1 MKNLLKRMIS
11 VMLGL
16 IMAVPGVCAAASV
29 PDNYEKVEV
38 WRRKDI
44 ILKSEKKYD
53 NPYKDVDIDAVF
65 THEDGTEINLYGFW
79 NGGDEWRV
87 RFAPTKTGK
96 WDYVI
101 TCSDKDNA
109 SLNVSGSIT
118 AVKNTG
124 NTELDKHGFIKISD
138 NGRYFVYD
146 DGTPFYWLGDTNWQ
160 APNYVTLNKCN
171 YPGCSCGNQF
181 FHEVNDRVDKGFTV
195 YQTYFD
201 GAESDGGGQRQITDE
216 PSMWT
221 EKYNKI
227 NPDTFSEKYDVM
239 FDYLACKGMV
249 IALGFGV
256 HTSTVKAMGG
266 EALDRLSRYL
276 TARYAAYPVVWI
288 TAQEITGEEQF
299 DAWVSSAR
307 VTDAGDGY
315 NHPQSAHQYPLE
327 AKDVFV
333 QKLNKET
340 WHDFFALQNGHGP
353 AIPEKSTYKGYY
365 NNKNTK
371 PFVETEANYE
381 DIYCGGFNG
390 YSASRITAWKAN
402 LCGSCGFT
410 YGVTGIWANCWS
422 TSGNTGWLGSYS
434 TEPWYMGLDKP
445 GSYEM
450 KYMAEF
456 FKYVDFSVLVPR
468 FDSNVYSDFKTETKV
483 LASSGDNKIYVAYLY
498 NSDDSS
504 GRLFNLNK
512 EDTYTAKWYDPL
524 TGKFILISD
533 SIKASEYE
541 IPEKP
546 TSGDWVLLLTSKE
559 LRGDI
564 EYEPLPEKKT
574 VSKTNVLSG
583 AKATASSS
591 SAVSSGP
598 SKATDGK
605 EDTWWCASSGDFPQ
619 YITFSG
625 KTAMQFNAFD
635 LKLYPGTS
643 AATYRVEI
651 SDDGKNFKTVFSTED
666 EVTEKLSTT
675 SLLSNTLDKTYNA
688 KHIRFY
694 FEKVVGN
701 WAAVVEASAY
711 VKDGTESSGKEFE
724 GELQSP
730 GVFCTG
736 GYKYSVFGESND
748 TAKNVSDGDPDTVWS
763 AFAPESTQTFIFDL
777 YEIKEVYGMN
787 IIFGKNSTSPGCRV
801 EGSEDGQSW
810 YILSNSMISGEEPY
824 MQGENAVRTEKLSGK
839 YRYIKLLIS
848 GAPDKKSK
856 KTVAEIQIF
865 AEGKTNKSGN
875 KIDIKPLLKAY
886 NEYKNVNNKDGVYND
901 SRYRDFLLSMGDG
914 AKLLSKPDAAT
925 EEEIKAAA
933 EKIINCAALLKTEPE
948 EIQETE
954 TEKQTE
960 ENIKNIETS
969 DTVQSGEET
978 VSKDADKGKSFP
990 LIPVIIGAVAAAA
1003 AVIAAV
1009 TVIKKRKKK

>member
-1 MKNLLKRMIS
+1 MKRFLKKAVS

-16 IMAVPGVCAAASV
+16 MMTVPGVCAAASG
-29 PDNYEKVEV
+29 PYSYDKVEV
-38 WRRKDI
+38 WCRKDI
-44 ILKSEKKYD
+44 ILLSEKKYD
-53 NPYKDVDIDAVF
+53 NAYTDVDIDAVF
-65 THEDGTEINLYGFW
+65 THEDGTKINLYGFW

-101 TCSDKDNA
+101 TCSDKENA
-109 SLNVSGSIT
+109 ALNTSGSLV

-146 DGTPFYWLGDTNWQ
+146 DGEPFYWLGDTNWQ
-160 APNYVTLNKCN
+160 APNYVSITKCN

-181 FHEVNDRVDKGFTV
+181 FHEVNDRVEKGFTV

-201 GAESDGGGQRQITDE
+201 SAESDGGGQLSVTEE

-221 EKYNKI
+221 EKYGKI

-239 FDYLACKGMV
+239 FDYLAYKGMV

-256 HTSTVKAMGG
+256 HTSTVNAMGSK
-266 EALDRLSRYL
+266 ELDRLSRYL

-288 TAQEITGEEQF
+288 TAQEITGQKQF
-299 DAWVSSAR
+299 EAWVSSAR
-307 VTDAGDGY
+307 IVDTGDGY
-315 NHPQSAHQYPLE
+315 DHPQSAHQYPLSVND
-327 AKDVFV
+327 KYV
-333 QKLNKET
+333 QALNKED

-353 AIPEKSTYKGYY
+353 AIPKKSTYKGYY
-365 NNKNTK
+365 NSDKTK

-381 DIYCGGFNG
+381 DIHCGGFNG
-390 YSASRITAWKAN
+390 YSASRIAAWKAN

-422 TSGNTGWLGSYS
+422 TAGSTGWLGSYS

-450 KYMAEF
+450 KYMARF

-468 FDSNVYSDFKTETKV
+468 FDSNRYSDFKTETKV
-483 LASSGDNKIYVAYLY
+483 LASSDDNKIYVAYLY
-498 NSDDSS
+498 NSDDSA
-504 GRLFNLNK
+504 GKLFNLNK

-541 IPEKP
+541 IPQKP
-546 TSGDWVLLLTSKE
+546 TADDWVLLLSSKE
-559 LRGDI
+559 LDGNI
-564 EYEPLPEKKT
+564 EYEPLPQKKAL
-574 VSKTNVLSG
+574 SKTNVLFG
-583 AKATASSS
+583 TKATASTS
-591 SAVSSGP
+591 SAVTSDP
-598 SKATDGK
+598 SKAIDNK

-619 YITFSG
+619 YITFSS
-625 KTAMQFNAFD
+625 KTEMQFNAFD

-651 SDDGKNFKTVFSTED
+651 SDDGKNFVTVFSAED
-666 EVTEKLSTT
+666 EVTEKLSTA
-675 SLLSNTLDKTYNA
+675 SLLSNTLDKTYTC
-688 KHIRFY
+688 KYIRFY

-730 GVFCTG
+730 GIFCTG
-736 GYKYSVFGESND
+736 GYKYNAFDESKD
-748 TAKNVSDGDPDTVWS
+748 TAKNVTDGDLSTVWTP
-763 AFAPESTQTFIFDL
+763 FAPEATQTFIFDL

-787 IIFGKNSTSPGCRV
+787 IIFGKNSVTFGCRI
-801 EGSEDGQSW
+801 EGSADGQSW
-810 YILSNSMISGEEPY
+810 YILANSMNTGAEYY
-824 MQGENAVRTEKLSGK
+824 MKGDNPVTSADLCGK
-839 YRYIKLLIS
+839 YRYIKLILG
-848 GAPDKKSK
+848 GAPDNKSK
-856 KTVAEIQIF
+856 KTIAETEIYAQGETEKQT
-865 AEGKTNKSGN
+865 AKT
-875 KIDIKPLLKAY
+875 DIKQLLKTY
-886 NEYKNVNNKDGVYND
+886 KEYKNVNNKDGEYYGP
-901 SRYRDFLLSMGDG
+901 RYRDFMLSMGD
-914 AKLLSKPDAAT
+914 AARLLSGVNAADT
-925 EEEIKAAA
+925 EVKAAA
-933 EKIINCAALLKTEPE
+933 DRIKECASALKTDPDE
-948 EIQETE
+948 EKNTE
-954 TEKQTE
+954 TEEITE
-960 ENIKNIETS
+960 NETGSATPSSDHETS
-969 DTVQSGEET
+969 KDGEE
-978 VSKDADKGKSFP
+978 SKKAFP
-990 LIPVIIGAVAAAA
+990 VIPVVIGAVAAAA
-1003 AVIAAV
+1003 AVITAV